1 MNQVLRLKHHQPSK
15 SASEI
20 ELASK
25 VARLESRVEEL
36 DSMMKRQRMQ
46 YAKVCQQ
53 LQQAMR
59 KP

>member
-1 MNQVLRLKHHQPSK
+1 MSQVLRLKHHQPSK
-15 SASEI
+15 SVSEI
-20 ELASK
+20 ELTSK

-46 YAKVCQQ
+46 YAKVCRQ

-59 KP
+59 KL